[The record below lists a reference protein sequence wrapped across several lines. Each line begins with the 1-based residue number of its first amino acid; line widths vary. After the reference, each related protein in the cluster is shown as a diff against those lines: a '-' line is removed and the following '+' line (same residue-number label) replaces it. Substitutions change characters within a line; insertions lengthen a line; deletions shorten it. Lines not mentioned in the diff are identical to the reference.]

1 MRDIVMP
8 IVHPI
13 ENGKRL
19 GYIEIEEVKGR
30 EGPGPI
36 EEAISQ
42 RCQRKDRRTIGS
54 NDEQKA

>member
-1 MRDIVMP
+1 MP